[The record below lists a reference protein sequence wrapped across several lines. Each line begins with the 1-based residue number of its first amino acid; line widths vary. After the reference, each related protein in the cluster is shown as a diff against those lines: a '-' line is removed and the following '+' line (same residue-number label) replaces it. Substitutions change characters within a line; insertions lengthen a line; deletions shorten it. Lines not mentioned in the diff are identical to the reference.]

1 MVYEFNIRERTLED
15 SKMFLEFI
23 NQLDIEAEYML
34 FEEGERNA
42 TLESIRKNTVKTI
55 EDGDICYIAIYNNKI
70 VGPDNHEL
78 LNIVEYKD
86 NHEIIGGLLGGTYWG
101 WLYISILWVDE
112 KYRHQGIGKK
122 LIAEAKQEAEKRG
135 CKYAHVD
142 TMSFQAPKFYKKT
155 SL

>member
-1 MVYEFNIRERTLED
+1 MNLNPSKDEIDYINKSLE
-15 SKMFLEFI
+15 E
-23 NQLDIEAEYML
+23 
-34 FEEGERNA
+34 
-42 TLESIRKNTVKTI
+42 
-55 EDGDICYIAIYNNKI
+55 YNNKI

>member
-1 MVYEFNIRERTLED
+1 MSFELTGKILEIFATQTITEKFKKREF
-15 SKMFLEFI
+15 
-23 NQLDIEAEYML
+23 
-34 FEEGERNA
+34 
-42 TLESIRKNTVKTI
+42 
-55 EDGDICYIAIYNNKI
+55 
-70 VGPDNHEL
+70 
-78 LNIVEYKD
+78 IVEYKD